1 MIYSIVLKATTTLNY
16 SVIVTFQ
23 NLNQFYFELF
33 YDYNDTSWAIFKTD
47 MFLKSLTTTTFEF
60 QKSERQLSNETFRD
74 NLIKLYLPNE
84 VTK

>member
-1 MIYSIVLKATTTLNY
+1 MGYI
-16 SVIVTFQ
+16 Q
-23 NLNQFYFELF
+23 NRYV
-33 YDYNDTSWAIFKTD
+33 
-47 MFLKSLTTTTFEF
+47 LKSLTTTTFEF